1 MNLRKLLACA
11 SAYIEPS
18 VEHAISVT
26 YEACTSPYK
35 GLPVPIR
42 FRASGALQAW
52 VKVLDTL
59 PGLADARHAL
69 SDPSQSPNHATDELM
84 RAMAAHLRASDDLA
98 MEMRELIRGMLHIS
112 ADMLCFWL
120 RQGSLYEPTLP
131 LGCLLGGVDVAADLP
146 VALIQLPTPTL
157 TILPPWQ
164 HRHLCGN
171 AQAITIY
178 QHTPVV
184 QQAPAKRCLSI
195 RCIEIDPNA
204 GALLDKI
211 TLAVVN
217 EQMPLSQALNQRF
230 KGPMDQYSVQ
240 AFEGEDMGEWE
251 DRWRKITEYAVKVLL
266 YLQVQ
271 DAQVRW
277 HTPHRDAPKVFPG
290 LGRKKREA
298 KLAEAERL
306 YDRYVV
312 GPVTLSDW
320 AGEHVSELGAGGQ
333 LSPHW
338 RRGHF
343 RQQVHGPAH
352 SLRKVMFIKPT
363 LVRSDRLAE
372 VQT

>member
-1 MNLRKLLACA
+1 
-11 SAYIEPS
+11 
-18 VEHAISVT
+18 
-26 YEACTSPYK
+26 
-35 GLPVPIR
+35 
-42 FRASGALQAW
+42 
-52 VKVLDTL
+52 
-59 PGLADARHAL
+59 
-69 SDPSQSPNHATDELM
+69 
-84 RAMAAHLRASDDLA
+84 
-98 MEMRELIRGMLHIS
+98 
-112 ADMLCFWL
+112 
-120 RQGSLYEPTLP
+120 
-131 LGCLLGGVDVAADLP
+131 
-146 VALIQLPTPTL
+146 
-157 TILPPWQ
+157 
-164 HRHLCGN
+164 
-171 AQAITIY
+171 
-178 QHTPVV
+178 
-184 QQAPAKRCLSI
+184 
-195 RCIEIDPNA
+195 
-204 GALLDKI
+204 
-211 TLAVVN
+211 
-217 EQMPLSQALNQRF
+217 
-230 KGPMDQYSVQ
+230 MDQYSVQ